1 MTTYTRSSRIP
12 KRDAYLLKKYK
23 GRPSELIQAM
33 NDHAVAESFDHRT
46 ASLEELQERW
56 KFALANLSPIYSQFR
71 QWDPKY
77 LPDFSGTPVAF
88 ILKPESEFV
97 EVVLRKNVARNS
109 WNSPSSLKPVWE
121 YRSVEVPFRFLYRD
135 QGYIGRY
142 VRKLIRFN
150 RSAAEDKVQR
160 AKEAEERRQREAR
173 EKLTRDIAATQK
185 TLDNAAKKLKELQ
198 KAHKELV
205 K

>member
-23 GRPSELIQAM
+23 GRPAELIEAVK
-33 NDHAVAESFDHRT
+33 DHAVAEPFDHRT
-46 ASLEELQERW
+46 ASVEELQARW
-56 KFALANLSPIYSQFR
+56 KFALSNLSPIYAQFR

-88 ILKPESEFV
+88 IQKPESDFV
-97 EVVLRKNVARNS
+97 EVILRKNVARVA
-109 WNSPSSLKPVWE
+109 WNSPSSVKPVWE
-121 YRSVEVPFRFLYRD
+121 YRSIEVPSRFLYRD
-135 QGYIGRY
+135 QGYVGRY
-142 VRKLIRFN
+142 VRKLIRSN
-150 RSAAEDKVQR
+150 RAAAEDRVQR

-185 TLDNAAKKLKELQ
+185 ALDNAAKKLEELQ
-198 KAHKELV
+198 KAQKELV